1 MMTEEAAQSGLPSFS
16 WTPHG
21 ARALVPA
28 AATHLLWECR
38 WVWVS
43 LSWLSNLQYWSR
55 VWVWFRSGAG
65 YQPPPRWKDT
75 GEGGARWNIRD
86 RPTHGLGTEWASVKR
101 YQEIPT
107 QVKDNGWRAVWKMPG
122 NTHPVER
129 YWWGGGVILKKSRN
143 TGISAERCWGR
154 SVVGDWVV
162 LAEWLGNRPI
172 LHFSSIRLPL

>member
-1 MMTEEAAQSGLPSFS
+1 MTEKAAQSGLPSFS
-16 WTPHG
+16 WTPQG

-28 AATHLLWECR
+28 AATHLLRECR

-86 RPTHGLGTEWASVKR
+86 RPTHGLDTEWASVKNTKKFPPR
-101 YQEIPT
+101 WKILGGGQSERCQGIPT
-107 QVKDNGWRAVWKMPG
+107 QWKD
-122 NTHPVER
+122 T
-129 YWWGGGVILKKSRN
+129 GGGEVLYWKNPEILVSRLKD
-143 TGISAERCWGR
+143 AEVAL
-154 SVVGDWVV
+154 S
-162 LAEWLGNRPI
+162 
-172 LHFSSIRLPL
+172 